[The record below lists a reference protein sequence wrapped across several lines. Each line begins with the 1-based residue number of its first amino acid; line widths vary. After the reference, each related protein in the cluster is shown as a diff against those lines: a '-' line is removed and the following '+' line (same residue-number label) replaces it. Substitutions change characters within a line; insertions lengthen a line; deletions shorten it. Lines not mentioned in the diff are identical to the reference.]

1 MVKDKLNLLDTQTR
15 QVTELF
21 SVAPRQLQFLSVAP
35 DNRSLV
41 LSVNTT
47 EADIWLFS
55 FASSDNEAK

>member
-35 DNRSLV
+35 DNQSV
-41 LSVNTT
+41 ILSVHTT
-47 EADIWLFS
+47 EADIWVATLP
-55 FASSDNEAK
+55 D